1 VPLVSARSG
10 TEVKP
15 TIIPFAPQIADQPGH
30 AQGTRNSASGRL
42 IPQRRIRTNHSP
54 SDTGR
59 RMRAFLKEALERKGA
74 LSAQATE
81 ATWWGSRCEGI
92 PTAGIPGHAYI
103 GSVGHKRPYKDVGDT
118 TGVAKC
124 GSDIGY
130 WVPL

>member
-1 VPLVSARSG
+1 
-10 TEVKP
+10 
-15 TIIPFAPQIADQPGH
+15 
-30 AQGTRNSASGRL
+30 
-42 IPQRRIRTNHSP
+42 
-54 SDTGR
+54 
-59 RMRAFLKEALERKGA
+59 MRAFLKEALERKGA

-103 GSVGHKRPYKDVGDT
+103 GGVGHKRPYKDVGDT

-130 WVPL
+130 RVPLWGQSVTTILLSKATSASLFRASKTPY